1 MFFNKFIFFKI
12 KGGLG
17 NQLFVYFS
25 AYYLAKKL
33 KKKALFSTDF
43 FFTKQRSVVL
53 DKLFYRDLE
62 IIKFHKINKNF
73 YKLPLILDKIIF
85 LIFSRILTSFYYSRI
100 DNISFDEKIF
110 NKKYLY
116 YDFHF
121 LDFKHLIKYRPS
133 IRKIINFD
141 NIKQR
146 KIVSNLEKCKKNKK
160 KIVMIHV
167 RRGDTIK
174 VKGYFVSLNYYQK
187 AMKFFKNLNVQFVL
201 FSDSPIWCSRQD
213 IFKNLTIIKEND
225 AAKTLIMMKL
235 CDHFIISNS
244 TLSCWAAFLG
254 EKKNSIII
262 YPDPSFIGHSYLQS
276 TLFLKN
282 WIGLKY

>member
-1 MFFNKFIFFKI
+1 MFLNKFIFFKI

-17 NQLFVYFS
+17 NQLFIYFS
-25 AYYLAKKL
+25 AYYLAKKF

-43 FFTKQRSVVL
+43 FFIKQRSAVL

-62 IIKFHKINKNF
+62 IIKFPKINKNF

-85 LIFSRILTSFYYSRI
+85 LVFSRILTSSYYSHI
-100 DNISFDEKIF
+100 DNIFDEKFF

-116 YDFHF
+116 YNFHF
-121 LDFKHLIKYRPS
+121 LDFKYLIKYRPS

-146 KIVSNLEKCKKNKK
+146 EIVSNLEKCKKNKK

-174 VKGYFVSLNYYQK
+174 AKGYFISLNYYQK
-187 AMKFFKNLNVQFVL
+187 AMNFFKNLNVQFVL

-213 IFKNLTIIKEND
+213 IFKNLTIVKEKD
-225 AAKTLIMMKL
+225 VAKTLIMMKL

-262 YPDPSFIGHSYLQS
+262 YPDPSFIGQSCLQS
-276 TLFLKN
+276 QLFLKN
-282 WIGLKY
+282 WISLKY

>member
-1 MFFNKFIFFKI
+1 MFLNKFIFFKI

-17 NQLFVYFS
+17 NQLFIYFS
-25 AYYLAKKL
+25 AYYLAKKF

-43 FFTKQRSVVL
+43 FFIKQRSAVL

-62 IIKFHKINKNF
+62 IIKFPKINKNF

-85 LIFSRILTSFYYSRI
+85 LVFSRILTSSYYSHI
-100 DNISFDEKIF
+100 DNIFDEKFF

-116 YDFHF
+116 YNFHF
-121 LDFKHLIKYRPS
+121 LDFKYLIKYRPS

-146 KIVSNLEKCKKNKK
+146 EIVSNLEKCKKNKK

-174 VKGYFVSLNYYQK
+174 AKGYFVSLNYYQK

-213 IFKNLTIIKEND
+213 IFKNLTIVKEKD
-225 AAKTLIMMKL
+225 VAKTLIMMKL

-262 YPDPSFIGHSYLQS
+262 YPDPSFIGQSCLQS
-276 TLFLKN
+276 QLFLKN
-282 WIGLKY
+282 WISLKY

>member
-1 MFFNKFIFFKI
+1 MFLSKFIFFKL

-17 NQLFVYFS
+17 NQLFIYFS
-25 AYYLAKKL
+25 AYFLAKKF

-43 FFTKQRSVVL
+43 FFTKQRSPIL

-62 IIKFHKINKNF
+62 IIKFQKINKNF
-73 YKLPLILDKIIF
+73 YKIPPILDKIIF
-85 LIFSRILTSFYYSRI
+85 LVFSRILTTSYYSRS

-116 YDFHF
+116 YNFHF
-121 LDFKHLIKYRPS
+121 IDFKYLIKYRPS

-146 KIVSNLEKCKKNKK
+146 EIVSNLEKYKKNKK

-174 VKGYFVSLNYYQK
+174 AKGYFISLNYYRK

-213 IFKNLTIIKEND
+213 IFKNLTIVKEKD

-254 EKKNSIII
+254 EKKSSIII
-262 YPDPSFIGHSYLQS
+262 YPDPSFIGHNYLQS

-282 WIGLKY
+282 WISLKY

>member
-17 NQLFVYFS
+17 NQLFIYFS
-25 AYYLAKKL
+25 AYFLEKKF

-73 YKLPLILDKIIF
+73 YKLPPILDKIIF
-85 LIFSRILTSFYYSRI
+85 LFFSRILISSYYSRL
-100 DNISFDEKIF
+100 DNISFDEKIL

-116 YDFHF
+116 YNFHF
-121 LDFKHLIKYRPS
+121 LDFKYLIKYRPS
-133 IRKIINFD
+133 IRKMVNFD

-146 KIVSNLEKCKKNKK
+146 EIVSNLEKCKKNKK

-174 VKGYFVSLNYYQK
+174 AKGYFVSLNYYQK

-213 IFKNLTIIKEND
+213 IFKNLTIVKEKD

-262 YPDPSFIGHSYLQS
+262 YPDPSFVGHSYLQS

-282 WIGLKY
+282 WISLKY

>member
-1 MFFNKFIFFKI
+1 MFLNKFIFFKI

-17 NQLFVYFS
+17 NQLFIYFS
-25 AYYLAKKL
+25 AYYLAKKF
-33 KKKALFSTDF
+33 KKKVLFSTDF
-43 FFTKQRSVVL
+43 FFIKQRSAVL

-73 YKLPLILDKIIF
+73 YKLPSILDKIIF
-85 LIFSRILTSFYYSRI
+85 LVFSRILTSSYYSRI
-100 DNISFDEKIF
+100 DNIFDEKFF

-116 YDFHF
+116 YNFHF
-121 LDFKHLIKYRPS
+121 LDFKYLIKYRPS

-146 KIVSNLEKCKKNKK
+146 EIVSNLEKCKKNKK

-174 VKGYFVSLNYYQK
+174 AKGYFISLNYYQK
-187 AMKFFKNLNVQFVL
+187 AMNFFKNLNVQFVL

-213 IFKNLTIIKEND
+213 IFKNLTIVKEKD
-225 AAKTLIMMKL
+225 VAKTLIMMKL

-262 YPDPSFIGHSYLQS
+262 YPDPSFIGQSCLQS
-276 TLFLKN
+276 QLFLKN
-282 WIGLKY
+282 WISLKY

>member
-1 MFFNKFIFFKI
+1 MFLNKFIFFKL

-17 NQLFVYFS
+17 NQLFIYFT
-25 AYYLAKKL
+25 AYLLEKKF

-43 FFTKQRSVVL
+43 FLTKQRSAVL
-53 DKLFYRDLE
+53 DKLFYRNLE
-62 IIKFHKINKNF
+62 IIKFNKINKNF
-73 YKLPLILDKIIF
+73 YKISLILDKIIF
-85 LIFSRILTSFYYSRI
+85 FVFSRILTSFYYCRT
-100 DNISFDEKIF
+100 DNISFDKKIL

-116 YDFHF
+116 YNFHF
-121 LDFKHLIKYRPS
+121 LDFKYLIKYRPS

-146 KIVSNLEKCKKNKK
+146 EIVSNLEKCKKNKK

-174 VKGYFVSLNYYQK
+174 AKGYFVSLNYYQK

-213 IFKNLTIIKEND
+213 IFKNLTIAKEKD

-276 TLFLKN
+276 TLFPKN

>member
-1 MFFNKFIFFKI
+1 MFLSKFIFFKL

-17 NQLFVYFS
+17 NQLFIYFS
-25 AYYLAKKL
+25 AYFLAKKF

-43 FFTKQRSVVL
+43 FFTKQRSSIL

-62 IIKFHKINKNF
+62 IIKFQKINKNF
-73 YKLPLILDKIIF
+73 YKIPPILDKIIF
-85 LIFSRILTSFYYSRI
+85 LGFSRILTTSYYSRS

-116 YDFHF
+116 YNFHF
-121 LDFKHLIKYRPS
+121 LDFKYLIKYRPS

-146 KIVSNLEKCKKNKK
+146 EIVSNLEKYKKNKK

-174 VKGYFVSLNYYQK
+174 AKGYFISLNYYQK

-213 IFKNLTIIKEND
+213 IFKNLTIVKEKD

-254 EKKNSIII
+254 EKKSSIII
-262 YPDPSFIGHSYLQS
+262 YPDPSFIGHNYLQS

-282 WIGLKY
+282 WISLKY